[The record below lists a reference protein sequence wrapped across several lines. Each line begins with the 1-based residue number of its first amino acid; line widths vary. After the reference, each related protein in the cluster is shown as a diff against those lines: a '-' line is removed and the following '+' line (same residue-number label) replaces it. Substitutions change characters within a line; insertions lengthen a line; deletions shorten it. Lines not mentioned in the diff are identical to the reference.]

1 MRGGNVQGGSRSK
14 RGETQLGKYYWP
26 DDWLTA
32 GENRGLVHK
41 YTMIRTVVCGEFL
54 EKKRQS

>member
-1 MRGGNVQGGSRSK
+1 
-14 RGETQLGKYYWP
+14 LGKHYWP
-26 DDWLTA
+26 DDRLTA